1 MVDEFVF
8 LEESPLHI
16 VLHLSRGGESIVECY
31 ILSPDIE
38 KVGGIIVFGKFS
50 CGAYVT
56 VLLNSDIVVFPDMQ
70 NLFWLARRFLAWFC
84 GIRRISL
91 RCYSV
96 PYTPSRSLILFLCA
110 CVYFCYKTGFD
121 SVLLCPVA
129 VLERFTKQNFHDNLI
144 CAWTISKAFI
154 LTDAEILWCSHR
166 DFTLYHLLL

>member
-38 KVGGIIVFGKFS
+38 KVGGIIVFYLF
-50 CGAYVT
+50 
-56 VLLNSDIVVFPDMQ
+56 F
-70 NLFWLARRFLAWFC
+70 FWLARRFLAWFC
-84 GIRRISL
+84 RIRRISL

-129 VLERFTKQNFHDNLI
+129 VLERFTKQTFDNLI

-166 DFTLYHLLL
+166 NFTLYHLLL

>member
-38 KVGGIIVFGKFS
+38 KVGGINVFGKFS

-70 NLFWLARRFLAWFC
+70 NLFLIGSTIFSMVL
-84 GIRRISL
+84 SN
-91 RCYSV
+91 
-96 PYTPSRSLILFLCA
+96 SRNF
-110 CVYFCYKTGFD
+110 F
-121 SVLLCPVA
+121 A
-129 VLERFTKQNFHDNLI
+129 VLQ
-144 CAWTISKAFI
+144 
-154 LTDAEILWCSHR
+154 CSV
-166 DFTLYHLLL
+166 YP